1 MSTLAKTTGVVYV
14 GHAPEVAAAGHTF
27 PNGVTVQV
35 SEDLAKRLLQ
45 SDAFTTPT
53 KGKGD

>member
-35 SEDLAKRLLQ
+35 PEDLAKRLLQ
-45 SDAFTTPT
+45 SDAFATPT